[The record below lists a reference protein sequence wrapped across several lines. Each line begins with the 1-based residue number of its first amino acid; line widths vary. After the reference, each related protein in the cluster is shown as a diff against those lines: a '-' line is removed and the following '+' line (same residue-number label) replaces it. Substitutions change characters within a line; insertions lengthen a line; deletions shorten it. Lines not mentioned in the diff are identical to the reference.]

1 MAEIYNKSNKLT
13 RIISIDQVESD
24 DRLFKSCLSLTSNRE
39 VYYTSDDYY
48 ESYKPEITP
57 DIRKVVISNNV
68 RRIGNFAFY
77 FLTDLKEV
85 IIPKSVKSIGN
96 SAFNSALS
104 LMKIDVKTVEEIGG
118 NAFESSIIQHIDLP
132 NVKII
137 NDYAFARCKELKTV
151 NFSNKL
157 EYICRYAFYECYNLE
172 SITIP
177 DSIKGIGDG
186 AFQNCTNLKTV
197 RFPKKIK
204 LGTNIFEGCN
214 KLKEIIFDDVEEV
227 DFYESIEDKK
237 EKQKRNKIL
246 NDLAKK
252 SMCFVEDSDFDN
264 SDFVDDSDL
273 ELSKDS
279 KDLKTII
286 TTQIKT
292 QTKTTTQ
299 TTTTQ
304 TTKIT
309 TQTKTQKIIEHNLK
323 QNIDDYF
330 SDKAILY
337 QDFKKILG
345 INNKAK
351 ITILHGIY
359 ENIIDYG
366 FIDETMLDEMLKTLM
381 KEHEFNDKQEFFKFC
396 LKYVDEN
403 FDNRFDEVVK
413 NFDLVK
419 PLFI

>member
-24 DRLFKSCLSLTSNRE
+24 ERLFKSCLSLTSNRE

-57 DIRKVVISNNV
+57 DIQKVIISNNV

-104 LMKIDVKTVEEIGG
+104 LKKIDVKTVEEIGG

-186 AFQNCTNLKTV
+186 AFQNCINLKTF

-227 DFYESIEDKK
+227 NFYESIEDKK

-252 SMCFVEDSDFDN
+252 SMCFVEDSD
-264 SDFVDDSDL
+264 L
-273 ELSKDS
+273 EISKDS

-286 TTQIKT
+286 TTQTK
-292 QTKTTTQ
+292 TKTTTQ

-304 TTKIT
+304 TTKIK

-330 SDKAILY
+330 NDKAILY

-345 INNKAK
+345 INNNAK

-366 FIDETMLDEMLKTLM
+366 FIDEAIMDEMFETLM
-381 KEHEFNDKQEFFKFC
+381 KEHEFKDKQEFFKFC